1 MPSEMYEKQFLF
13 SVFRLSEFQYSLA
26 SVSAGVTV
34 VLETD
39 LLLQFGSKKRTRIDG
54 KNFYNMKSTITN
66 TQLSEKKYAVTVA
79 AKGTLLLTF
88 SATE

>member
-1 MPSEMYEKQFLF
+1 MYEKQFLF

-26 SVSAGVTV
+26 SVSVSAGVTA

-54 KNFYNMKSTITN
+54 KNFYNMKPTITN
-66 TQLSEKKYAVTVA
+66 TQLSEKKYAITVA

>member
-1 MPSEMYEKQFLF
+1 
-13 SVFRLSEFQYSLA
+13 
-26 SVSAGVTV
+26 
-34 VLETD
+34 
-39 LLLQFGSKKRTRIDG
+39 
-54 KNFYNMKSTITN
+54 MKSTITN